1 MEIVYIGATWCGTC
15 KIIKPA
21 IEQLAKKFSVTLKT
35 LDYDTDLE
43 EEAQELIKK
52 VPTIWMIQDGK
63 RVAEFNVNQVASTE
77 AWLQANVSLTAME
90 QTEDF

>member
-1 MEIVYIGATWCGTC
+1 MYIGATWCGTC

-35 LDYDTDLE
+35 LNYDTDLE
-43 EEAQELIKK
+43 EEAQDLVRK

-77 AWLQANVSLTAME
+77 AWLLANVSLTAME

>member
-1 MEIVYIGATWCGTC
+1 MYIGATWCATC
-15 KIIKPA
+15 KTIKPA

-35 LDYDTDLE
+35 LDYDKDLE
-43 EEAQELIKK
+43 DAAQELIKK

-77 AWLQANVSLTAME
+77 AWLQSNVSLTAAAD
-90 QTEDF
+90 DF